1 MKRTPLVRKF
11 YRMKRKPIKRG
22 TGLNR
27 KSVRSILLR
36 ECDKLFSLYIRNRDK
51 VCQVLT
57 CNKTNLHC
65 AHIFSRRN
73 INLRWYPDNALA
85 LCYYHHLHWA
95 HKEPIL
101 FTEFI
106 KRKLGERRFNK
117 LLLKK
122 NIIETIDIKLVIAWL
137 KDENKRR

>member
-1 MKRTPLVRKF
+1 MMKRSRLKQ
-11 YRMKRKPIKRG
+11 
-22 TGLNR
+22 
-27 KSVRSILLR
+27 RSPKGKLLT

-51 VCQVLT
+51 VCQAPN

-101 FTEFI
+101 FTEFV
-106 KRKLGERRFNK
+106 KRKLGKRRFEK

-122 NIIETIDIKLVIAWL
+122 NTIEKIDIKLIIAWL
-137 KDENKRR
+137 KQEEKENIV